1 VFGPIVPRMTVSI
14 DDVRRRYVRYAEQQ
28 QLLQQLVQRHPDLV
42 RLQRIGSS
50 AQGRPLY
57 VVIVGRDPDRARPAL
72 WIDANMHAGEFV
84 GTNVALAF
92 VDDLLALHAGDNRH
106 GLSEAVAAAAKEA
119 LIIVA
124 PSLSPDGAEAVHETG
139 RFVRSSPV
147 DDRKTAEPRW
157 RQVDID
163 GDGQIRRMRV
173 LDPCGGF
180 VESKDVPGLMLPR
193 DVDDDGPFYALYP
206 EGVIDDWDGDS
217 VPPWGIYDD
226 NPLDL
231 NRNFSHGWQH
241 EPLQYG
247 AGDYAGSSPEARA
260 LMAFATTNPHLY
272 FWINLHTYGGVWIR
286 PLGDKSDDKLS
297 GADFALFRLVEEWAT
312 THAHVPTVSGYH
324 EFLYTPET
332 PLRGDL
338 VDYAFL
344 QRGAYAWAIEL
355 WDLYARAGLPRPR
368 RFVDHYAH
376 QSRGQMELLART
388 VSQLGASPIR
398 PWRWTKHP
406 QLGDVEVGGLDART
420 SVWNPPEGPLVDEVC
435 RGHAAVFFRLLS
447 LLPRL
452 HVTTSRAPLGDGTSL
467 VTVTVENRGGVS
479 TAGPDV
485 ARGLPHNEPVHVV
498 VQDAGRVK
506 DGARRTLGHLGGTH
520 AGRFGGI
527 GTWPYQSSQALPA
540 RRTCRFVV
548 VGDDPVM
555 LRVGSQRTGHLMV
568 TA

>member
-1 VFGPIVPRMTVSI
+1 
-14 DDVRRRYVRYAEQQ
+14 
-28 QLLQQLVQRHPDLV
+28 
-42 RLQRIGSS
+42 
-50 AQGRPLY
+50 
-57 VVIVGRDPDRARPAL
+57 
-72 WIDANMHAGEFV
+72 
-84 GTNVALAF
+84 
-92 VDDLLALHAGDNRH
+92 
-106 GLSEAVAAAAKEA
+106 
-119 LIIVA
+119 
-124 PSLSPDGAEAVHETG
+124 
-139 RFVRSSPV
+139 
-147 DDRKTAEPRW
+147 
-157 RQVDID
+157 
-163 GDGQIRRMRV
+163 
-173 LDPCGGF
+173 
-180 VESKDVPGLMLPR
+180 
-193 DVDDDGPFYALYP
+193 
-206 EGVIDDWDGDS
+206 
-217 VPPWGIYDD
+217 
-226 NPLDL
+226 
-231 NRNFSHGWQH
+231 
-241 EPLQYG
+241 
-247 AGDYAGSSPEARA
+247 
-260 LMAFATTNPHLY
+260 
-272 FWINLHTYGGVWIR
+272 
-286 PLGDKSDDKLS
+286 
-297 GADFALFRLVEEWAT
+297 
-312 THAHVPTVSGYH
+312 
-324 EFLYTPET
+324 
-332 PLRGDL
+332 
-338 VDYAFL
+338 
-344 QRGAYAWAIEL
+344 
-355 WDLYARAGLPRPR
+355 
-368 RFVDHYAH
+368 
-376 QSRGQMELLART
+376 MELLART